1 MRVVFIGPPGAGKGT
16 QARRLLEHLGAPH
29 ISTGDILR
37 EAVRNR
43 TVQGLK
49 AERHMNQGSLVPDSL
64 IIDMVDHRLDEGDCS
79 GGCLFD
85 GFPRTLE
92 QAQALDALLAQRG
105 TPLDGVIELNVDD
118 DTLFERLIGR
128 GRDDDVRIGFAGS
141 LSIRDPPDA
150 PSVATARPSSAVPPS
165 ATARVAPSPNSNGR
179 TYSPWPAEL
188 VRNVVSL

>member
-128 GRDDDVRIGFAGS
+128 GRDDDDPQVIRQRFRAYHQLTEPVLDYYRKRGILETVPGAGTPDEVFAHIQDAVNRI
-141 LSIRDPPDA
+141 
-150 PSVATARPSSAVPPS
+150 
-165 ATARVAPSPNSNGR
+165 NSK
-179 TYSPWPAEL
+179 PK
-188 VRNVVSL
+188 